1 MKPVSLQQIAGI
13 VGGRLEG
20 AGDVVVTEV
29 STDSRTMSPGAL
41 FVALKGENFDAHEFI
56 DAGKL
61 EAASALLVARSTA
74 SSLPQIVV
82 ADTRKALG
90 DLARYCRRQ
99 FGGRLVAVTGSNG
112 KTTVKEMCGA
122 IMRTRGSTLMTQGNL
137 NNDIG
142 LPLTLFNLEEQDYA
156 VVELGANH
164 PGEIDYLTRIAL
176 PDAAAI
182 THAGSAHLEGFG
194 SVEGVAKAKGEIF
207 AGLGPEGTA
216 VINIDDRYRQIW
228 LDLAQG
234 RKILT
239 FSLKA
244 DSDFSADWKPVA
256 QGSEVSMR
264 VCGQQI
270 DFTLALP
277 GVHNVMNAL
286 TAAALSYAVGFE
298 AAQIREG
305 LQAMRAVSGRLQWNP
320 GRYQGMRILDD
331 TYNANPTSLSA
342 GLAVLAREPGEH
354 WLVLGDMGEL
364 GPESQ
369 AMHEE
374 AGRLARRAGVSR
386 LFSFGQ
392 NSRYAS
398 EYFGEGGRHFSSEE
412 ELLAEIEKQWRGE
425 GAILI
430 KGSRA
435 MRMERFVNALKQQD
449 DAT

>member
-1 MKPVSLQQIAGI
+1 MKPMPLQQVAEV
-13 VGGRLEG
+13 VGGRLENDNG
-20 AGDVVVTEV
+20 KTVAVV
-29 STDSRTMSPGAL
+29 STDSRTMPPGAL
-41 FVALKGENFDAHEFI
+41 FVALKGERFDAHEFI
-56 DAGKL
+56 DAGRL
-61 EAASALLVARSTA
+61 DTASALLVERKTA
-74 SSLPQIVV
+74 SALPQILV

-90 DLARYCRRQ
+90 DLARHCRRQ
-99 FGGRLVAVTGSNG
+99 FAGRLIAVTGSNG

-122 IMRTRGSTLMTQGNL
+122 ILQTKGQTLMTQGNL

-142 LPLTLFNLEEQDYA
+142 LPLTLFNLEDQDYA

-176 PDAAAI
+176 PDAAGI

-194 SVEGVAKAKGEIF
+194 SVEGVARAKGEIF
-207 AGLGPEGTA
+207 AGLTAGGTA
-216 VINIDDRYRQIW
+216 VINVDDQYRQIW
-228 LDLAQG
+228 LDLAKG

-239 FSLKA
+239 FSLKG

-256 QGSEVSMR
+256 QGSEVSMQ

-286 TAAALSYAVGFE
+286 TAAALSYAVGFD
-298 AAQIREG
+298 AQQIKAG
-305 LQAMRAVSGRLQWNP
+305 LQHMRAVRGRLQWNQ
-320 GRYQGMRILDD
+320 GRYQGMRVLDD

-354 WLVLGDMGEL
+354 WLVLGDMAEL
-364 GPESQ
+364 GPESV

-386 LFSFGQ
+386 LFSFGE

-398 EYFGEGGRHFSSEE
+398 EYFGEGGQHFDDEDD
-412 ELLAEIEKQWRGE
+412 LLAEIESQWRGE
-425 GAILI
+425 GAVLV

-435 MRMERFVNALKQQD
+435 MRMERFVDALKQQD
-449 DAT
+449 DVN